1 MAGNQSPSAG
11 TLREGQSKTYDVRSI
26 TRAVS
31 ILTAFQDSEELNLV
45 QLNERLDLPK
55 ATLFRL
61 TSTLEREG
69 LLEKAPNGSYCLG
82 YRLISLARAV
92 LIRSLP
98 RTARPFLQQLYR
110 TLGHTVNLAV
120 LESGEVLFI
129 EVIESRHAFR
139 MVPAVGSRES
149 LHATAVGKAIGAAL
163 SKEVLSQM
171 LREHPLR
178 QYTPTTITRRS
189 QLDKEL
195 ARTRELGYAI
205 DVGECNAGAHGVAA
219 VILNSSGVVGA
230 ISVSATAN
238 QLPTEDFE
246 IVGTAV
252 SDAARRISSALGA
265 NVRYPGH
272 GGIDDEGRSMHD
284 RESG

>member
-1 MAGNQSPSAG
+1 MAGNQSPPTESV
-11 TLREGQSKTYDVRSI
+11 REGPSKTYDVRSI
-26 TRAVS
+26 SRAVS
-31 ILTAFQDSEELNLV
+31 VLTAFQDSEELNLV

-69 LLEKAPNGSYCLG
+69 LLEKTPNGSYCLG
-82 YRLISLARAV
+82 YKLISLARAV

-139 MVPAVGSRES
+139 MVPAVGSREA

-163 SKEVLSQM
+163 PKEALSQI

-178 QYTPTTITRRS
+178 QYTPNTITRRS
-189 QLDKEL
+189 QLAKEL
-195 ARTRELGYAI
+195 ARIREFGYAI
-205 DVGECNAGAHGVAA
+205 DVGECQSGAHGVAA
-219 VILNSSGVVGA
+219 SILNMSGVVGA

-238 QLPTEDFE
+238 QLPAEDFE
-246 IVGTAV
+246 IVGAAV
-252 SDAARRISSALGA
+252 ADAARRISSALGA

-272 GGIDDEGRSMHD
+272 GGIDDDGRSVHD
-284 RESG
+284 G

>member
-189 QLDKEL
+189 QL
-195 ARTRELGYAI
+195 GYAI